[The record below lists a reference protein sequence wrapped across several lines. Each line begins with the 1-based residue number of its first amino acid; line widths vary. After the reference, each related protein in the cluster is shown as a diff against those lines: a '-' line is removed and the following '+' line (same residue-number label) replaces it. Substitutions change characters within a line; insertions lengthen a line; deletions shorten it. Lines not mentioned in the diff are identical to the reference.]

1 MKELL
6 SDIGVLVF
14 VSGILGLLGT
24 LITRIFFGILA
35 NAGAS
40 MIIILAIIFGLILMW
55 CDENKAAVQ

>member
-1 MKELL
+1 MRACKMDARLFKGERM
-6 SDIGVLVF
+6 SR
-14 VSGILGLLGT
+14 T